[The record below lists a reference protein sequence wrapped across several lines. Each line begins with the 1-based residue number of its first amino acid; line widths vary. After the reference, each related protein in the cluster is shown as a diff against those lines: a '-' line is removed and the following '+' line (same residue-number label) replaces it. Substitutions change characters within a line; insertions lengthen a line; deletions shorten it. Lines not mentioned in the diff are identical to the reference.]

1 MVTPIRCAARSR
13 FRCNITRSLVS
24 TLNRHL
30 QVRLCQD
37 CHRQQGEWSDE
48 VVSALGRQ
56 ETKIR
61 IEPQYPPSPKPQ
73 HYSFLTS
80 VCSNESPPSSAPVSA
95 GVIAIQAKY
104 APLLACL
111 HKLVSLFCVSVSCL
125 VSLGGLLWTRTFTR
139 LRRRDI
145 VCGFGF
151 SLADLESG
159 AATIVQVPLFCCI
172 IVFHISPILM
182 LLCCC
187 RV

>member
-61 IEPQYPPSPKPQ
+61 IEPQYPVRSHNIIVSSHRSAAMRARQAVLPSVPVSSPFKPSMPLSS
-73 HYSFLTS
+73 HACTNLYHCS
-80 VCSNESPPSSAPVSA
+80 VCLFHVLSHLEACCGPERLHACA
-95 GVIAIQAKY
+95 GVTLCVVSDSLSRIMKVVPP
-104 APLLACL
+104 PLCRCL
-111 HKLVSLFCVSVSCL
+111 CSAVLSFFIFLQS
-125 VSLGGLLWTRTFTR
+125 
-139 LRRRDI
+139 
-145 VCGFGF
+145 
-151 SLADLESG
+151 
-159 AATIVQVPLFCCI
+159 
-172 IVFHISPILM
+172 
-182 LLCCC
+182 
-187 RV
+187 